1 VLLRF
6 IGQSKN
12 SCCFVWGFV
21 LLYVHVTG
29 HADRVFREMTKMEKQ
44 ASNVVDLN
52 AVVLGFVA
60 YGTAEETIE
69 RLQARKTEN
78 RKIIADF
85 VRANKDA
92 DWKKLQKPIK
102 AAVEALSI
110 GLVSDKVGLLGTIK
124 TCIEY
129 GIMPTTLNADRLRK
143 AKTWTTLDGK
153 IVPNGYEKKHAPK
166 VEAATPSVET
176 TTPATKL
183 EAFQKAVDSLIPP
196 EPITDKLIAAST
208 KPVVTQKAAP
218 KGDIPRPNVSGDSE
232 APISAREHCAILL
245 DQLFKNES
253 FRSEFAPILATML
266 DSNVGIVTRC
276 LVESRDL
283 FCKGGK

>member
-1 VLLRF
+1 MVL
-6 IGQSKN
+6 I
-12 SCCFVWGFV
+12 
-21 LLYVHVTG
+21 YAHVTG

-69 RLQARKTEN
+69 RLQTRKTES

-124 TCIEY
+124 TCVEY

-166 VEAATPSVET
+166 VEAATP
-176 TTPATKL
+176 PATKL

-196 EPITDKLIAAST
+196 ETTQDKPIAASA
-208 KPVVTQKAAP
+208 KPVVTQKAQV
-218 KGDIPRPNVSGDSE
+218 KGEVARPNVSSSDEPLS
-232 APISAREHCAILL
+232 PREHCAILL

>member
-1 VLLRF
+1 MDT
-6 IGQSKN
+6 I
-12 SCCFVWGFV
+12 
-21 LLYVHVTG
+21 
-29 HADRVFREMTKMEKQ
+29 KQ
-44 ASNVVDLN
+44 VAVDFN
-52 AVVLGFVA
+52 AVVMGFVA
-60 YGTAEETIE
+60 YGTATETIE

-124 TCIEY
+124 TCVEY

-166 VEAATPSVET
+166 VETTTAPATTAPATTAPATTAPATTTTTT
-176 TTPATKL
+176 TTPAIVETAQPIAQEPPK
-183 EAFQKAVDSLIPP
+183 AASAKSVAAQKAQV
-196 EPITDKLIAAST
+196 
-208 KPVVTQKAAP
+208 
-218 KGDIPRPNVSGDSE
+218 KGEIPRPNVAGDSE
-232 APISAREHCAILL
+232 APISAREHCQILL
-245 DQLFKNES
+245 DQLFKNDA
-253 FRSEFAPILATML
+253 FRSEFAPILAVML